1 MDAVF
6 RLAKRFR
13 GALQDD
19 EVYLHTC
26 GYLLGVASDA
36 KEARLSSADPEFRA
50 TVGKHPTGLAL
61 LQAMM
66 FDVITD
72 TPKPSPGDGSSA
84 AAPAETPAEPAATG
98 EASAAGGAAPEAA
111 PSEKGAAVYGFV
123 GTDEDAGRLPAVIAA
138 LYEVLDQP
146 MPPAPSTEDA
156 APATADGDDDGLDEA
171 ARAVLAQCVPYK
183 FFEVDLTS
191 GDASLATD
199 ESLAKLVDHGGTLMT
214 LIKSLLE
221 ANSLGEAIDFLK
233 TRTDAAS
240 AHTTGPNAA
249 RERALHQLPERAR
262 GPVLSAMVT
271 SVVAYALACR
281 WSLALKSRALTADQ
295 LCQGILRR
303 VGRRLHMQ
311 QGEGAGAR
319 LLAMLRAWP
328 LLRNPAPYAKLE
340 GVPELDEAE
349 VRRAEQEEAIQ
360 SLQVADSDVDV
371 AVVAKEPCSA
381 AQLEAVSQAVLLASH
396 RTDVARRLAAL
407 GE

>member
-1 MDAVF
+1 
-6 RLAKRFR
+6 
-13 GALQDD
+13 
-19 EVYLHTC
+19 
-26 GYLLGVASDA
+26 
-36 KEARLSSADPEFRA
+36 
-50 TVGKHPTGLAL
+50 
-61 LQAMM
+61 
-66 FDVITD
+66 
-72 TPKPSPGDGSSA
+72 
-84 AAPAETPAEPAATG
+84 
-98 EASAAGGAAPEAA
+98 
-111 PSEKGAAVYGFV
+111 
-123 GTDEDAGRLPAVIAA
+123 
-138 LYEVLDQP
+138 
-146 MPPAPSTEDA
+146 
-156 APATADGDDDGLDEA
+156 
-171 ARAVLAQCVPYK
+171 
-183 FFEVDLTS
+183 
-191 GDASLATD
+191 
-199 ESLAKLVDHGGTLMT
+199 MT